1 MSASIPMSR
10 RWLSFNIITFRPES
24 IRRLACRRA
33 AERSHLAAGPSAE
46 LAARTWDAAWGG
58 PARRDRLAALILLP
72 LAGERAPAAGSAR
85 PTSADERS
93 MLALHEAG
101 LKAHMDG
108 DIDALLAIQADDFLL
123 VDRGEVSSPS
133 KQDLRD
139 FLGPYLASTKFE
151 FYRDK
156 VPPLVKVSKDGTLG
170 WVAAQIEARGESLG
184 ANGQPKTIE
193 A

>member
-1 MSASIPMSR
+1 MRNLLTS
-10 RWLSFNIITFRPES
+10 
-24 IRRLACRRA
+24 
-33 AERSHLAAGPSAE
+33 
-46 LAARTWDAAWGG
+46 
-58 PARRDRLAALILLP
+58 LILLL
-72 LAGERAPAAGSAR
+72 LAGAPAHAAESAR

-93 MLALHEAG
+93 ILALHEAG

-156 VPPLVKVSKDGTLG
+156 VPPLVKVSQDGTLG
-170 WVAAQIEARGESLG
+170 WVAAQIEARGESVG
-184 ANGQPKTIE
+184 SNGQARTIDAE
-193 A
+193 FAWIALYERRGDEWVSIGNATSFARD

>member
-1 MSASIPMSR
+1 MR
-10 RWLSFNIITFRPES
+10 DLLTSFVLLL
-24 IRRLACRRA
+24 LAVVPAHA
-33 AERSHLAAGPSAE
+33 AE
-46 LAARTWDAAWGG
+46 
-58 PARRDRLAALILLP
+58 
-72 LAGERAPAAGSAR
+72 SAR
-85 PTSADERS
+85 PASADEQRI
-93 MLALHEAG
+93 LTLHEAG

-108 DIDALLAIQADDFLL
+108 DIDALLAFQADDFLL
-123 VDRGEVSSPS
+123 VDRGEVSSLS
-133 KQDLRD
+133 KQDVRD

-193 A
+193 AVFAWIELYERRGDEWVSIGNATSFARD